1 MTAEPMPQAGVEIRE
16 LRPSAGLSLTQLA
29 VRRLRQ
35 DRLTLAAM
43 AVLVT
48 LGLLAILAPVISEHV
63 IRQNPER
70 IDLLRTFSPP
80 NAENLLG
87 TDENGRD
94 QLARLLYGARV
105 SMSIGFAA
113 ALINMTLGVVIGAV
127 AAYYGR
133 HIDDIITWFIN
144 TVRSIPGLFLLIM
157 IGALFRPSV
166 EILIIVLGLLSW
178 PGVARLVR
186 GQVLSVKEREFVL
199 AARTIGAGDLRIIFA
214 HILPNVVPLVIT
226 FAGIDIGSIIL
237 VESTISYLGL
247 GVQPP
252 TPSWGNMLSGST
264 RYFTQAPWL
273 IIAPGALIWVTVL
286 CLYLIADG
294 LRDALDPRLK
304 T

>member
-1 MTAEPMPQAGVEIRE
+1 MTAEPMRRTGVEIRE

-29 VRRLRQ
+29 VRRLCH
-35 DRLTLAAM
+35 DRLTLLAM
-43 AVLVT
+43 GIMAT
-48 LGLLAILAPVISEHV
+48 LGLLALLAPVISEYV
-63 IRQNPER
+63 IHQSPER
-70 IDLLRTFSPP
+70 IDLLKTFSPP
-80 NAENLLG
+80 NAGNLLG

-94 QLARLLYGARV
+94 QLARLLFGARV

-113 ALINMTLGVVIGAV
+113 ALINMTLGVTIGAV

-133 HIDDIITWFIN
+133 TVDDLITWFIN

-157 IGALFRPSV
+157 VGALFRPSV
-166 EILIIVLGLLSW
+166 EILIVVLGLLSW
-178 PGVARLVR
+178 PGIARLVR
-186 GQVLSVKEREFVL
+186 GQVLSVKEREFVI
-199 AARTIGAGDLRIIFA
+199 AARAIGAGDLRIIFA
-214 HILPNVVPLVIT
+214 HILPNVIPLVIT
-226 FAGIDIGSIIL
+226 YAGIDIGSIIL
-237 VESTISYLGL
+237 LESTISYLGL

>member
-1 MTAEPMPQAGVEIRE
+1 MTAEPMPQAGVEIRP
-16 LRPSAGLSLTQLA
+16 LRPSTGLSLTQLA
-29 VRRLRQ
+29 LRRLRQ
-35 DRLTLAAM
+35 DRLTLLAM
-43 AVLVT
+43 AVLAS
-48 LGLLAILAPVISEHV
+48 LGLLALLAPVITEHV
-63 IRQNPER
+63 IRQSPER
-70 IDLLRTFSPP
+70 VDLLKTFSPP
-80 NAENLLG
+80 NAENILG

-105 SMSIGFAA
+105 SLAIGFAA
-113 ALINMTLGVVIGAV
+113 ALINMTIGVTIGAV

-133 HIDDIITWFIN
+133 TVDDAITWFIN
-144 TVRSIPGLFLLIM
+144 TVRSIPGLFLLILV
-157 IGALFRPSV
+157 GALFRPSV
-166 EILIIVLGLLSW
+166 EVLILVLGLLSW
-178 PGVARLVR
+178 PGIGRLVR
-186 GQVLSVKEREFVL
+186 GQVLSIKEREFVV
-199 AARTIGAGDLRIIFA
+199 AARTVGVGDIRIIFF
-214 HILPNVVPLVIT
+214 HILPNVIPLVIT
-226 FAGIDIGSIIL
+226 YAGIDIGGIIL

>member
-1 MTAEPMPQAGVEIRE
+1 MTAEPMPQAGVEIRR
-16 LRPSAGLSLTQLA
+16 LQPSAGLSLTQLA
-29 VRRLRQ
+29 LRRLRQ
-35 DRLTLAAM
+35 DRLTLLAM
-43 AVLVT
+43 AVLAS

-63 IRQNPER
+63 IRQTPER

-80 NAENLLG
+80 NAQNLLG

-113 ALINMTLGVVIGAV
+113 ALINMTLGVTIGAV

-133 HIDDIITWFIN
+133 TVDDLITWFIN

-157 IGALFRPSV
+157 VGALFRPSV
-166 EILIIVLGLLSW
+166 EILIVILGLLSW
-178 PGVARLVR
+178 PGIARLVR
-186 GQVLSVKEREFVL
+186 GQVLSIKEREFVI
-199 AARTIGAGDLRIIFA
+199 AARTIGAGDLRIIFF

-226 FAGIDIGSIIL
+226 YAGIDIGSIIL